1 MIDGWKEHELDGHRE
16 YVVQIKENE
25 LALSHN
31 YIFRLETWH
40 DGELKEVDFYS
51 DAITAVTS
59 FAKCCDVGLAE
70 KTADYVLIQPNAKV
84 TTKSFSRP
92 VSHNSNHNSN
102 HHLESA
108 HKGNV
113 LWLNPLQ

>member
-1 MIDGWKEHELDGHRE
+1 MIDDWKERDLDGHRE
-16 YVVQIKENE
+16 YVIQVKENE
-25 LALSHN
+25 LELSHN

-51 DAITAVTS
+51 DAIMAVTS

-92 VSHNSNHNSN
+92 AGHKSTQHSQTSN
-102 HHLESA
+102 ER
-108 HKGNV
+108 NV
-113 LWLNPLQ
+113 LWLNPQQ